1 MEYLHHLERI
11 TYGAR
16 ITKKDDDLMPIMRIN
31 VGPIH
36 PSTHG
41 VLRIVVDVDGDTIK
55 RVEPHIGFLH
65 RGVEKLMETRMYMQN
80 LPYIEKLDYAAPLSW
95 DDLYI
100 ATVEKAVGIEVKE
113 TAQYARMIMLE
124 FQRIASHLLWLGT
137 FVNDLGQMFTM
148 FMWAFR
154 ERAVTMKFLE
164 DVTGSRMFYVNLRLG
179 GLVRELPANFKDEA
193 YKLADYLE
201 DKISEYPDMLEKNSI
216 FMERTKNIGILKK
229 DDAINYGATG
239 PVVRASGVEYDVR
252 KNLPYYF
259 YNKIKFNIPVKIN
272 GDSYDRYRVR
282 YEEMLESI
290 KIIRQVLDIMP
301 EENAIG
307 LPIKLIGPPAKSEVV
322 ISERELPRGNGI
334 VYMAPDKQKPYRIAL
349 KSPCFINLSIL
360 PILAKDIKFADL
372 FSILGS
378 LDVVMAEIDR

>member
-1 MEYLHHLERI
+1 
-11 TYGAR
+11 
-16 ITKKDDDLMPIMRIN
+16 MRIN

-55 RVEPHIGFLH
+55 EVEPHIGFLH

-80 LPYIEKLDYAAPLSW
+80 PPYIEKLDYAAPLSW

-100 ATVEKAVGIEVKE
+100 SAVERAVGMEVKE

-179 GLVRELPANFKDEA
+179 GLVRELPVNFKDEA

-201 DKISEYPDMLEKNSI
+201 DKISGYCDMLEKNSI

-229 DDAINYGATG
+229 EDAINYGATG
-239 PVVRASGVEYDVR
+239 PVLRASGVEYDVR

-259 YNKIKFNIPVKIN
+259 YDKIKFNIPVKIH

-290 KIIRQVLDIMP
+290 KIIRQALDIMP
-301 EENAIG
+301 EGSVIG
-307 LPIKLIGPPAKSEVV
+307 SSIKLIGPPAKPEVV

-334 VYMAPDKQKPYRIAL
+334 VYMVPDKQKPYRIAL